1 VLALARALAGRALVV
16 VDEAYVEFADTPSL
30 VPYIAAQPNLAVLR
44 TLSKA
49 HALAAAR
56 IGCVIADADVIAVL
70 RRCQAPYPVPVPSA
84 QRALRALAATSLRQT
99 RERVARTREQRARM
113 HEAIA
118 DLPGV
123 RRVYPSQTNF
133 LLLRLDDPGF
143 AFERLLDAGVVVR
156 DMRAMPQLGDALRI
170 SLGTPAQNDRLL
182 SALTVPALEA
192 SS

>member
-1 VLALARALAGRALVV
+1 M
-16 VDEAYVEFADTPSL
+16 VDEAYIEFADTPSL
-30 VPYIAAQPNLAVLR
+30 VACIADQPNLAVLR

-56 IGCVIADADVIAVL
+56 IGCVIADPGVIALL

-84 QRALRALAATSLRQT
+84 QLALRALAATSLRQT
-99 RERVARTREQRARM
+99 RERVARTREERVRVRKV
-113 HEAIA
+113 IA

-133 LLLRLDDPGF
+133 VLVRLDDPTM

-170 SLGTPAQNDRLL
+170 SLGTPEQNERVL
-182 SALTVPALEA
+182 SALAGSARMVPALEI